1 MLVYRPALKRAF
13 ISTLHL
19 AYAAAF
25 LRLQDNNRS
34 AYESASLVS
43 CANALKHA
51 GYLEMLLRGKGPPML
66 IFKGLKVRSTADN
79 QPDNVGRDRASYVD
93 HESSKVTA

>member
-66 IFKGLKVRSTADN
+66 IFKGFEGAQHSGQSAGQRGERSS
-79 QPDNVGRDRASYVD
+79 VIC
-93 HESSKVTA
+93 